1 MGVLWEKRVWRPYS
15 KLCYGVTGPGQSA
28 IVAPDDPLY
37 SVGTRTKE
45 CSENE
50 QAGLTA
56 QLFRACHAHLFR
68 GVFSNGQACLTR
80 ICGDSVLHPRAVPS
94 NSDRRGTPCPYPRKK
109 PASRATPARHHNPAN
124 PLRSGPASTDA
135 LTTTCER
142 RCAADARCGSPDVP
156 AGDKACQ
163 RSRAWGFLARANR
176 REIHVTT
183 RETDLYPPV
192 KTFLE
197 GQGYVVKSEVGAADV
212 VAVRGGE
219 PPVIVELKLGF
230 SLALVHQCVARLG
243 VSDDVYMAV
252 ERGKGKRFLKA
263 TKDMTRLCRRLGLGL
278 LTVRLSDGLVQV
290 HCDPGPYAP
299 RKNTKRQGR
308 LLKEFAARQG
318 DPNDGGQ
325 TRVGLIT
332 AYRQDA
338 LKLALFLYEVGASKG
353 ADVARETG
361 VPRATTMMRD
371 DHYGWFEK
379 VEKGIYGLTPK
390 GAEAVARSGK
400 VLGG

>member
-1 MGVLWEKRVWRPYS
+1 M
-15 KLCYGVTGPGQSA
+15 
-28 IVAPDDPLY
+28 
-37 SVGTRTKE
+37 
-45 CSENE
+45 
-50 QAGLTA
+50 
-56 QLFRACHAHLFR
+56 
-68 GVFSNGQACLTR
+68 
-80 ICGDSVLHPRAVPS
+80 
-94 NSDRRGTPCPYPRKK
+94 
-109 PASRATPARHHNPAN
+109 
-124 PLRSGPASTDA
+124 
-135 LTTTCER
+135 
-142 RCAADARCGSPDVP
+142 
-156 AGDKACQ
+156 
-163 RSRAWGFLARANR
+163 
-176 REIHVTT
+176 TT
-183 RETDLYPPV
+183 RETDLYLPV

-219 PPVIVELKLGF
+219 APVIVELKLGF

-252 ERGKGKRFLKA
+252 GRGKGKRFLKA

-278 LTVRLSDGLVQV
+278 MTVRLSDGLVQV

-299 RKNTKRQGR
+299 RKNTKRQGQ
-308 LLKEFAARQG
+308 LLREFAARQG

-338 LKLALFLYEVGASKG
+338 LKLAMYLYEAGASKG

-361 VPRATTMMRD
+361 VVRATTMMRD

-379 VEKGIYGLTPK
+379 VEKGVYGLTPK
-390 GAEAVARSGK
+390 GAEAVANSGQ
-400 VLGG
+400 VLGA